1 MSLGIINSGICNLL
15 SLENA
20 LSHLDIPFVT
30 SSNRDE
36 LNQCSKLILPG
47 VGSFDAG
54 MTNLNKLGLDEFI
67 INKAASG
74 IDILG
79 ICLGMQLLFSS
90 SEEGVLDGL
99 SLIEGK
105 VLKFP
110 TNIKKIP
117 HIGWNDL
124 HYKSDNMNLLKQNQ
138 KNDSF
143 YFIHSYFVDCQD
155 SVDYCSTIHEG
166 FEFKS
171 MIQFNNIYATQFH
184 PEKSQD
190 AGLKILK
197 EFNNL

>member
-1 MSLGIINSGICNLL
+1 MSVGIINSGICNLL

-20 LSHLDIPFVT
+20 LSHLNIPFIS
-30 SSNRDE
+30 SSNKDD

-67 INKAASG
+67 INKAESG
-74 IDILG
+74 INILG

-90 SEEGVLDGL
+90 SEEGVLEGL
-99 SLIEGK
+99 SLINGR

-110 TNIKKIP
+110 SDIKKIP
-117 HIGWNDL
+117 HIGWNDF
-124 HYKSDNMNLLKQNQ
+124 HHKSEDIKIINQ
-138 KNDSF
+138 TGKRDSF

-155 SVDYCSTIHEG
+155 SIDHCSTIHEG

-171 MIQFNNIYATQFH
+171 MVRVNNIYATQFH

-197 EFNNL
+197 EFYKL